1 MYSFFIKIH
10 VICNYQYNLVFRNIC
25 ILKIKI
31 YDFLYRN
38 KRSLSNEPPEK
49 KARLEKI
56 PVTSM
61 TISKTS
67 TTIPALAVTPN
78 NILPATTT
86 TYAVTPGMSNVAKT
100 PCVMTIANSAPVG
113 LVKPNITA
121 SVIAPTN
128 IVKSTAVMSPSP
140 PPLKTQTTTLNK
152 VSHPVISQQPICKP
166 PIPTS
171 AMPPPIKSHLNAINR
186 TPPLPKLLSP
196 KGHIVQAYTSQ
207 SIEANNQ
214 NSILHPPTT
223 PQSSQPL
230 LVHTPGVMSPPL
242 RGVLNSPSR
251 GVLSPP
257 SRGLLSPPSRAAPQ
271 PTPIIHNS
279 STVPDVSISYLYY
292 LYCCIVF
299 IFTNVFIYFR
309 LFVRKDLILLKWRIQ
324 GALL

>member
-1 MYSFFIKIH
+1 MFIN
-10 VICNYQYNLVFRNIC
+10 NYV
-25 ILKIKI
+25 LKIII
-31 YDFLYRN
+31 YDYLYRN

-56 PVTSM
+56 PVTSIV
-61 TISKTS
+61 ISKNS

-100 PCVMTIANSAPVG
+100 PCVMTIANSAPIG

-140 PPLKTQTTTLNK
+140 PPPLKTQTTTLNK
-152 VSHPVISQQPICKP
+152 ISHPVLSQQPICKP

-171 AMPPPIKSHLNAINR
+171 AMPPPIKSHLNALNR

-207 SIEANNQ
+207 SMEANNQ

-223 PQSSQPL
+223 QSAQPL

-257 SRGLLSPPSRAAPQ
+257 SRGLLSPPSRTAPQ

-279 STVPDVSISYLYY
+279 STVPDVNISSLYLM
-292 LYCCIVF
+292 LYCI
-299 IFTNVFIYFR
+299 
-309 LFVRKDLILLKWRIQ
+309 
-324 GALL
+324 

>member
-1 MYSFFIKIH
+1 MFIN
-10 VICNYQYNLVFRNIC
+10 NYV
-25 ILKIKI
+25 LKIII
-31 YDFLYRN
+31 YDYLYRN

-56 PVTSM
+56 PVTSIV
-61 TISKTS
+61 ISKNS

-100 PCVMTIANSAPVG
+100 PCVMTIANSAPIG

-140 PPLKTQTTTLNK
+140 PPPLKTQTTTLNK
-152 VSHPVISQQPICKP
+152 ISHPVLSQQPICKP

-171 AMPPPIKSHLNAINR
+171 AMPPPIKSHLNALNR

-207 SIEANNQ
+207 SMEANNQ
-214 NSILHPPTT
+214 NSILHPPT
-223 PQSSQPL
+223 QSAQPL

-257 SRGLLSPPSRAAPQ
+257 SRGLLSPPSRTAPQ

-279 STVPDVSISYLYY
+279 STVPDVNISSLYLM
-292 LYCCIVF
+292 LYCI
-299 IFTNVFIYFR
+299 
-309 LFVRKDLILLKWRIQ
+309 
-324 GALL
+324 